1 MFIEWVTI
9 HDIAKMIYIDHLN
22 MHGFINSK
30 VPNIGSLMDTCNGRV
45 IYRVVQFSPYGINT
59 SFNISNRNSKYV
71 VVWISFCP
79 GYLVIWIIYKF
90 FIVISVLSFYVHV
103 NWDYTATWL
112 VIVTTLYI
120 DFFFFSSIIVGGL

>member
-1 MFIEWVTI
+1 
-9 HDIAKMIYIDHLN
+9 

-71 VVWISFCP
+71 VV
-79 GYLVIWIIYKF
+79 
-90 FIVISVLSFYVHV
+90 
-103 NWDYTATWL
+103 
-112 VIVTTLYI
+112 
-120 DFFFFSSIIVGGL
+120 